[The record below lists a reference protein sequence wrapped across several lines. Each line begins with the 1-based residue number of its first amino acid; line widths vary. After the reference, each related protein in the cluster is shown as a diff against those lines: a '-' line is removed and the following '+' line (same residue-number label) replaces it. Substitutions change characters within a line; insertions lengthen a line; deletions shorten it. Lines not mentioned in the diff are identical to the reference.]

1 MDREYDLFE
10 RMPDGSLKW
19 RALRTDWKGS
29 SEIRRTRHGDRER
42 VVRYLDSKACARL
55 CRQHRDRTRSVQTAW
70 LSKGKMRLMAGTK
83 SLPVADFSMK
93 LPSPNKRARCAA
105 SSGV

>member
-42 VVRYLDSKACARL
+42 VFRYLD
-55 CRQHRDRTRSVQTAW
+55 TR
-70 LSKGKMRLMAGTK
+70 
-83 SLPVADFSMK
+83 
-93 LPSPNKRARCAA
+93 
-105 SSGV
+105 